1 MDSVTL
7 TSDCHQVPCRT
18 SRIFKTELQKITSA
32 ALFRSAITG
41 QVDIFHDVCDC
52 LKHLN
57 ILFFNAIFTVMFS
70 CLELLDLQSNIDLVD
85 VLGNGTG
92 TLVISLT
99 AFHYSSGIDCYCDV
113 KRMFVTFDTFCNLW
127 FPLLIS
133 LGLYCLGDGE
143 FKDAKAKEN
152 AIDLTNVRQIS
163 CPFALQ
169 TKLS

>member
-1 MDSVTL
+1 MM
-7 TSDCHQVPCRT
+7 
-18 SRIFKTELQKITSA
+18 F
-32 ALFRSAITG
+32 AI
-41 QVDIFHDVCDC
+41 
-52 LKHLN
+52 
-57 ILFFNAIFTVMFS
+57 ATVMFS